1 MWLPPFKIIKGL
13 FAVSGQFTLDNGSDY
28 VGPYHSTVDNGN
40 FTGSEPSKDSK
51 KLNPTLERIA
61 ASDPFVDTHNDLKK
75 ARVELVYPVPEN
87 YKRGFFIRYFVN
99 DTRNG
104 DIVEVNEK
112 SYKRYAKELYIK
124 GATVKWILE
133 KPLKDIFMSG
143 FLYKGAATRNI
154 ENVNEASFKIPNLKE
169 YITDYGQF
177 VEIESDVEGFK
188 FEELPRKEQQRL
200 IRKVRP
206 NFQEAP
212 LKKVAPRFGKL
223 KDVEVKAKSNLYTP
237 GGRFIIKGTKQ
248 EYKGFYHI
256 HPEKGAMEGA
266 VHKKEF
272 HRKLVPIS
280 STMDVNSP
288 DIAPISTGNNTNL
301 NLTGGSGGSQPQ
313 TSTYTEPSL
322 GGSSSGGGG
331 SSSGGGGSSSGGG
344 GGGYGGGY

>member
-13 FAVSGQFTLDNGSDY
+13 FAVSGQFTLDDGSDY
-28 VGPYHSTVDNGN
+28 VGPYHSTADNGN
-40 FTGSEPSKDSK
+40 FTGSEPSKDSRALK
-51 KLNPTLERIA
+51 PTLERIA

-87 YKRGFFIRYFVN
+87 YKKGFFTRYFLN
-99 DTRNG
+99 DTRN
-104 DIVEVNEK
+104 DSIVEVNEG
-112 SYKRYAKELYIK
+112 SYKRYTKELYIK

-154 ENVNEASFKIPNLKE
+154 ENVNEASLEIPNLKE

-177 VEIESDVEGFK
+177 VEIESDIEGFK
-188 FEELPRKEQQRL
+188 FEELPRKEQERL
-200 IRKVRP
+200 IKKVRP

-212 LKKVAPRFGKL
+212 LKKAAPRFTKL
-223 KDVEVKAKSNLYTP
+223 KDVKVKAKSNLYTP
-237 GGRFIIKGTKQ
+237 GGRFMIKGSKQ

-280 STMDVNSP
+280 TTMDVNSP
-288 DIAPISTGNNTNL
+288 DIAPVYTSTTTPTTNL
-301 NLTGGSGGSQPQ
+301 NSTGGSQPQ
-313 TSTYTEPSL
+313 TSTYSEPS
-322 GGSSSGGGG
+322 SGG

-344 GGGYGGGY
+344 GGSYGGGY